1 MQKQQKEFIGPASLA
16 YLKTILEDENPSSI
30 FLVTGKQSYRDSG
43 AQKVIEPLLEPYQV
57 TSFSDFSLNPQ
68 LEDVKRGI
76 DLFRKSESELV
87 IAVGGG
93 SAIDIAKAINFLA
106 AQKDAPEDHIIN
118 KQVPQIKPKSFV
130 AIPTTS
136 GTGSEATHFAVVYIH
151 KAKYSLAHEEWMLR
165 DYVFLDPTLTYNLP
179 KYITASA
186 GIDAL
191 CQAMES
197 YWSTQSTE
205 ESKSFAQRAIT
216 LILDN
221 LEGAVNNPYSKNR
234 EAMMTGANL
243 AGKAINIS
251 KTTACHSVS
260 YPMTS
265 YFGVSHGHACALTL
279 AEMCLYNSDVT
290 DNDCLDKR
298 EAVYVKSILSELCG
312 LFQVESIEEM
322 QQKINKIMDQIW
334 LTRKLQDLHISASE
348 HHDVI
353 VANGFNP
360 ERVKNNPREL
370 TEKALRE
377 MLRRI
382 S

>member
-1 MQKQQKEFIGPASLA
+1 MQKQQKEFIGPGSLA
-16 YLKTILEDENPSSI
+16 YLKTILKDENPSSI
-30 FLVTGKQSYRDSG
+30 FLVTGKQSYHDSG

-151 KAKYSLAHEEWMLR
+151 KAKYSLAHEEWMLP

-279 AEMCLYNSDVT
+279 GEMSVFNAGITEAE
-290 DNDCLDKR
+290 CLDKR
-298 EAVYVKSILSELCG
+298 GLRYVQGVMQDLCS
-312 LFQVESIEEM
+312 FFKVKEPQQM
-322 QQKINKIMDQIW
+322 QKKINLLMDQIG
-334 LTRKLQDLHISASE
+334 LSRKLGTLNIITPE
-348 HHDVI
+348 HHDII

-370 TEKALRE
+370 TEKALRTI
-377 MLRRI
+377 LHGI
-382 S
+382 K